1 LKGGHLNKKLLI
13 YGAIFVAL
21 VAIVGFF
28 LGVIA
33 AASFSLTAKP
43 GSDSPEISA
52 EGGKISFAPI
62 VDKTSRAVVSIE
74 GKRTVVYRSPYYDFF
89 DDPFFRKF
97 FGDAPRRNLEQEQKW
112 LGSGFIIEYKGKD
125 YILTNNHVVKDAQ
138 ELTVSLSDETK
149 FSGNDVEII
158 GRDPET
164 EVAVIRIK
172 KGGDLPDITPGSV
185 EDLKVGDWV
194 IAIGNPFGLFGTVT
208 AGVVS
213 AKGRSAVSL
222 SRNIYADFIQTDA
235 AINQGNS
242 GGPLINSSG
251 EVVGVNTMIF
261 SQTGGNIGIGFA
273 VPIDIAMDVLES
285 LVETGTVERG
295 YLGIVPENLSSEIK
309 KAIKYPYEAGV
320 YVKRVEEE
328 TPAEKSGLAEGDIIL
343 KIDDKKT
350 EDLNSLRRII
360 AAKSPNEKVKVTV
373 WRNGEEKNLT
383 VELGKRPSVE
393 VSGTKQTEGEEWLG
407 MQLFPSTSQEASNVW
422 GNKDV
427 DGVFVKEVK
436 EGSQAYKAG
445 VLENSLISF
454 VQAENQSMK
463 IKTIEDIIRAK
474 KEFNPPLV
482 LLLNLPNG
490 EIRVISIEES

>member
-1 LKGGHLNKKLLI
+1 LNKKLFI

-28 LGVIA
+28 SGLIT

-43 GSDSPEISA
+43 GNENLGTYAAGEKS
-52 EGGKISFAPI
+52 SFAPI
-62 VDKTSRAVVSIE
+62 VNKTSPAVVSIE
-74 GKRTVVYRSPYYDFF
+74 GKRMVVYRSPYYDFF

-97 FGDAPRRNLEQEQKW
+97 FGEIPRKNLEREQKW

-125 YILTNNHVVKDAQ
+125 YILTNNHVVKEAQ
-138 ELTVSLSDETK
+138 ELTISLSDDRK
-149 FSGNDVEII
+149 FSGEDIDII

-164 EVAVIRIK
+164 EVAVIRVK
-172 KGGDLPDITPGSV
+172 RGGDLPDITPGSV
-185 EDLKVGDWV
+185 DDLSVGDWV

-242 GGPLINSSG
+242 GGPLINSQG
-251 EVVGVNTMIF
+251 EVVGVNTMIY

-295 YLGIVPENLSSEIK
+295 YLGIIPEDLSPEIK
-309 KAIKYPYEAGV
+309 KALNYPYETGV

-328 TPAEKSGLAEGDIIL
+328 TPADEAGIADGDIIL
-343 KIDDKKT
+343 KIDDKKI
-350 EDLNSLRRII
+350 ENINILRKMV
-360 AAKSPNEKVKVTV
+360 AAKNPNERINVTI
-373 WRNGEEKNLT
+373 WRNGEEKSLN
-383 VELGKRPSVE
+383 VKLGKRPTVE
-393 VSGTKQTEGEEWLG
+393 ISSGEPKAGEEWLG
-407 MQLFPSTSQEASNVW
+407 MQLLPSTSQEARNIW

-427 DGVFVKEVK
+427 DGVFVNEIQG
-436 EGSQAYKAG
+436 GSLADKAG
-445 VLENSLISF
+445 VVENSLITL
-454 VQAENQSMK
+454 VQAKNRSVKIEN
-463 IKTIEDIIRAK
+463 IEDIIRAK
-474 KEFNPPLV
+474 KEFKPPLV

-490 EIRVISIEES
+490 LIRVISIEES